1 MAKAD
6 EAETIYERVAKLED
20 EVASLRNE
28 LDILKNALKNQLAR
42 QQIKMIKKGDD
53 VSSLFD

>member
-1 MAKAD
+1 MSSD

-20 EVASLRNE
+20 EFASLGNE

>member
-1 MAKAD
+1 MSSN

-28 LDILKNALKNQLAR
+28 LDILKNALKNKLAR
-42 QQIKMIKKGDD
+42 EQIKMIKKGDD

>member
-1 MAKAD
+1 MSSD

-28 LDILKNALKNQLAR
+28 LDILKNALKNKLAR

>member
-1 MAKAD
+1 MSTN

>member
-1 MAKAD
+1 MSSN

-28 LDILKNALKNQLAR
+28 LDILKNALKNKLSR
-42 QQIKMIKKGDD
+42 QQIKMIKNGDD

>member
-1 MAKAD
+1 MSSD

-20 EVASLRNE
+20 EVASLGNE

-42 QQIKMIKKGDD
+42 HQIKMIKKGDD
-53 VSSLFD
+53 VSSIFD

>member
-1 MAKAD
+1 MSSN
-6 EAETIYERVAKLED
+6 EAETIYERVAILED